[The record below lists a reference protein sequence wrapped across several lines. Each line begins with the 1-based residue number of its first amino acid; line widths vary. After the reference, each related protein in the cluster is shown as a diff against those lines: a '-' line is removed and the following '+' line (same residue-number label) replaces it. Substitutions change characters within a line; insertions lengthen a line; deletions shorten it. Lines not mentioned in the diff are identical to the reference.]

1 MEFTFYLAK
10 WRIHKRKQVR
20 IRGQGVMK
28 VAESSIAR
36 VLEGDDVWGRPK

>member
-20 IRGQGVMK
+20 VREQGLMRA
-28 VAESSIAR
+28 AESSLAR